1 MKTSALLSA
10 LLAFS
15 AIAAC
20 APMMGGPVT
29 PPPPSASLP
38 GECKA
43 DAYRS
48 YIGKNRSELPATP
61 AGETRRVVCSTCA
74 VTMDFNPERVNI
86 VYDTTSNL
94 VTEVKCG

>member
-1 MKTSALLSA
+1 MKTSALLST

-15 AIAAC
+15 ALAAC
-20 APMMGGPVT
+20 APMKGGPVT
-29 PPPPSASLP
+29 PAPPTASMP

-86 VYDTTSNL
+86 VYDAGSNL